1 MTLREKILAL
11 FESSKGQYLSGE
23 EIGKELEVSR
33 AGVWKAVKALQQEGY
48 PIDAVPKR
56 GYCLSREVDILSR
69 QGVQKYLRHPV
80 LRVQVQDKVSS
91 TNQAVKVLA
100 QAQAPEGVAVIA
112 NCQEAGKG
120 RYGRSFYSPQGSG
133 IYLSLLLRP
142 GNWSAQSSLGLTTMA
157 AVAVCRALEAI
168 SGEHP
173 QVKWVNDIYLHGK
186 KVCGILTEGAFSMEN
201 GLLEYGIVGIGVNVY
216 APAGGFPKELQSI
229 AGPVFSQTV
238 PDGKNRLAGEIL
250 NQLMDCYLCPDPLG
264 HLQPYRDYSLVL
276 GKPVEVITPAGS
288 VPATALAID
297 DHFRLVVRY
306 PDGREEAL
314 SQGEVGISPL
324 TGIRG

>member
-23 EIGKELEVSR
+23 EIGKALNVSR

-48 PIDAVPKR
+48 PIDAVPNK
-56 GYCLSREVDILSR
+56 GYCLSRDSDILSC
-69 QGVQKYLRHPV
+69 QGVQKYLRHDA

-91 TNQAVKVLA
+91 TNQAVKALA
-100 QAQAPEGVAVIA
+100 QEKAPEGTAVVAG
-112 NCQEAGKG
+112 CQEAGKG

-133 IYLSLLLRP
+133 VYLSLLLRP
-142 GNWSAQSSLGLTTMA
+142 RDWSPESSLGLTTMA
-157 AVAVCRALEAI
+157 AVAVCWAIEAV

-201 GLLEYGIVGIGVNVY
+201 GMLEYGIVGIGVNVY
-216 APAGGFPKELQSI
+216 TPAGGFPPELQGI
-229 AGPVFSQTV
+229 AGPVFSKTF

-250 NQLMDCYLCPDPLG
+250 NQLMDCYRNPDPLG
-264 HLQPYRDYSLVL
+264 HLQSYRDYSLVL
-276 GKPVEVITPAGS
+276 GKPVEVITPAGHI
-288 VPATALAID
+288 PATALAID
-297 DHFRLVVRY
+297 EHFRLVVRY
-306 PDGREEAL
+306 SDGREAAL
-314 SQGEVGISPL
+314 SQGEVSVRPGKE
-324 TGIRG
+324 